1 MTGHTHEYFDSSPR
15 SSFQASEFKSL
26 IAHMNVSREQGA
38 FVNAFVAF
46 VVNVGFVV
54 NGFVVNGLVVNGF
67 VDNFCEIV
75 RFDLSTL
82 HHTAPRRTTPHGT
95 APHHTTPH

>member
-1 MTGHTHEYFDSSPR
+1 
-15 SSFQASEFKSL
+15 L
-26 IAHMNVSREQGA
+26 NVSREQGA

-46 VVNVGFVV
+46 VVNVGL
-54 NGFVVNGLVVNGF
+54 VVNGLV
-67 VDNFCEIV
+67 DSFCEIV